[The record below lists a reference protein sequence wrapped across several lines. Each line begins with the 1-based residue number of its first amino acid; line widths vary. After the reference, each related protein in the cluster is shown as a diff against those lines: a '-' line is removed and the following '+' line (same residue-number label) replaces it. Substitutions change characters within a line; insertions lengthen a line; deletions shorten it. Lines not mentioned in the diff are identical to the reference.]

1 MGENLESFE
10 QWKNLVHLLCN
21 CETALRDP
29 ILSKNLFYRF
39 IPVLYEQ
46 LRQLPKDFF
55 TDDLSKVSFINDSL
69 NTFFDYT

>member
-10 QWKNLVHLLCN
+10 QWKKLVHLLCN

-29 ILSKNLFYRF
+29 FLSKNLFYRF

-55 TDDLSKVSFINDSL
+55 SDDLSKVSFINDSL